1 MTSGASLPLEDWG
14 EQQARIAAE
23 RLGLSVAATTLVK
36 RRAGFGQIVYPAK
49 GSVLAAPAISD
60 APPDYFF
67 HWLRDAAVVMDAAL
81 VLIRQGGEKADLWR
95 RHFEDYVDFSL
106 KLWEL
111 NGPAF
116 LPKLADIRTRTA
128 PDLTQYIRQDAEIA
142 AIDSDRVAG
151 DVRFNA
157 DGTLDFLNWNRPQH
171 DGIATRA
178 LGAMRFWDMDVSSS
192 GEARTRL
199 AALIRADLDYTEQH
213 AGEPCVDIWE
223 EEHALHY
230 YTVLVQFA
238 ALQEGARW
246 MEMQDEEEQATY
258 LTARAAPLLAML
270 DSFWSAESGFYRS
283 RTFSDGHT
291 SPKDP
296 DMAVILGVLH
306 AGLLE
311 GPHSVDDP
319 KALATLTAAESY
331 FAGALAINKSAGQG
345 TGGVTF
351 GRYQGDTYFNGGA
364 WFPCTFAAAE
374 FHYRLVA
381 AESASAAEHFAQ
393 GDAILARARQFIP
406 ESGELPE
413 QFDRDTGAALSAR
426 DLSWSYAAFL
436 TAWDARESAKLSLE
450 LPR

>member
-1 MTSGASLPLEDWG
+1 MTSSSSLSLKDWG
-14 EQQARIAAE
+14 ERQARISAE
-23 RLGLSVAATTLVK
+23 RMALSVSATGLMK
-36 RRAGFGQIVYPAK
+36 RRAGFRQIVRPAK
-49 GSVLAAPAISD
+49 GSVLAAPAITD

-81 VLIRQGGEKADLWR
+81 VLIRQGGETADLWR

-111 NGPAF
+111 NGPVF
-116 LPKLADIRTRTA
+116 QPKLAAIRERTA
-128 PDLTQYIRQDAEIA
+128 PDLAQYIRQDAEIA
-142 AIDSDRVAG
+142 AIDSDCVAG

-178 LGAMRFWDMDVSSS
+178 LGAMRFWDMDASSS
-192 GEARTRL
+192 GEARARL
-199 AALIRADLDYTEQH
+199 AALIRADLDYTDNH
-213 AGEPCVDIWE
+213 ADEPCIEIWE

-230 YTVLVQFA
+230 YTLLVQLA

-258 LTARAAPLLAML
+258 LTARAAPLPAIL
-270 DSFWSAESGFYRS
+270 DGFWSPEAEFYRS
-283 RTFSDGHT
+283 RIFPDGRT

-296 DMAVILGVLH
+296 DMSVILGVLH

-311 GPHSVDDP
+311 GPHSVLDP

-331 FAGALAINKSAGQG
+331 FAGALAINKSAGEG
-345 TGGVTF
+345 TGGAAF

-374 FHYRLVA
+374 FHYRLAA
-381 AESASAAEHFAQ
+381 AENANTAEHFAK

-413 QFDRDTGAALSAR
+413 QFDRDTGAPLSAH

-450 LPR
+450 RP

>member
-1 MTSGASLPLEDWG
+1 MTSGASLPLGDWG
-14 EQQARIAAE
+14 ELQAHIAAE
-23 RLGLSVAATTLVK
+23 RMGLSVSATPLIKHRT
-36 RRAGFGQIVYPAK
+36 GFGQTINPVK
-49 GSVLAAPAISD
+49 GSVLAAPAITD
-60 APPDYFF
+60 TPPDYFF

-81 VLIRQGGEKADLWR
+81 VLIRQGGEAADLWR

-111 NGPAF
+111 NGPTF
-116 LPKLADIRTRTA
+116 LPTLATIRTRTA
-128 PDLTQYIRQDAEIA
+128 PDLAQYVRPDAEISA
-142 AIDSDRVAG
+142 LEGDNMAG

-192 GEARTRL
+192 GETRARL

-246 MEMQDEEEQATY
+246 MEMQGEEEQATY
-258 LTARAAPLLAML
+258 LTARAAPLMAML
-270 DSFWSAESGFYRS
+270 DGFWSPESGFYRS
-283 RTFSDGHT
+283 RTFPDGRA

-311 GPHSVDDP
+311 GPHSVLDS
-319 KALATLTAAESY
+319 KALATLTAVESY
-331 FAGALAINKSAGQG
+331 FAGVLAINKSAGER
-345 TGGVTF
+345 TGGVAF

-374 FHYRLVA
+374 YHYRLAAA
-381 AESASAAEHFAQ
+381 AESASAAEHFTK
-393 GDAILARARQFIP
+393 GDAILTTARQFIP
-406 ESGELPE
+406 ATGDLSE
-413 QFDRDTGAALSAR
+413 QFD
-426 DLSWSYAAFL
+426 
-436 TAWDARESAKLSLE
+436 LSLIHI
-450 LPR
+450 

>member
-1 MTSGASLPLEDWG
+1 
-14 EQQARIAAE
+14 
-23 RLGLSVAATTLVK
+23 
-36 RRAGFGQIVYPAK
+36 
-49 GSVLAAPAISD
+49 
-60 APPDYFF
+60 
-67 HWLRDAAVVMDAAL
+67 MDAAL
-81 VLIRQGGEKADLWR
+81 VLIRQGGETAEIWR
-95 RHFEDYVDFSL
+95 QRFEDYVDFSL

-116 LPKLADIRTRTA
+116 LPELTTIRTRTA
-128 PDLTQYIRQDAEIA
+128 PDLVQYVRPESEIA
-142 AIDSDRVAG
+142 ALEGDRIAG

-171 DGIATRA
+171 DGVATRA

-199 AALIRADLDYTEQH
+199 AALIRADLDYTDNH
-213 AGEPCVDIWE
+213 AGEPCTDIWE

-258 LTARAAPLLAML
+258 LTARATPLLAML
-270 DSFWSAESGFYRS
+270 DSFWAPETRIYRS
-283 RTFSDGHT
+283 RIFPDGHT

-296 DMAVILGVLH
+296 DMSVILGVLH

-311 GPHSVDDP
+311 GPHSVLDP
-319 KALATLTAAESY
+319 KALATLTAAEGY

-345 TGGVTF
+345 TGGVAF
-351 GRYQGDTYFNGGA
+351 GRYQNDTYFNGGA

-374 FHYRLVA
+374 FHYRRAAALAASSGEMETNVA
-381 AESASAAEHFAQ
+381 TDDSIAVAHFAK
-393 GDAILARARQFIP
+393 GDAILSTARRFI
-406 ESGELPE
+406 SATAELTE
-413 QFDRDTGAALSAR
+413 QFDRDTGAPLSAR

-436 TAWDARESAKLSLE
+436 TAWDARESAKLSCE
-450 LPR
+450 MPE